1 MLKRKVSAAAKHCQ
15 ETEIPDHLH
24 LLGRDR
30 PVGKKMCDAT
40 GKHRREMLPI
50 KPLTLGSCR
59 ELVKGKI
66 DAKSK
71 KKKNQKK
78 YFICNFSSLTQERRS
93 CEYWIDQGHCLA
105 RLQLICASKTLF
117 WMSFQRWYS
126 WKKVVEEKRTCRG
139 ICKWDRTEET
149 DVFCIC

>member
-1 MLKRKVSAAAKHCQ
+1 MLKRKVFAAVKHCQ

-30 PVGKKMCDAT
+30 PVGKKMYDAT

-71 KKKNQKK
+71 KKNKSKK
-78 YFICNFSSLTQERRS
+78 VFY
-93 CEYWIDQGHCLA
+93 
-105 RLQLICASKTLF
+105 LQLFLTNPG
-117 WMSFQRWYS
+117 
-126 WKKVVEEKRTCRG
+126 EE
-139 ICKWDRTEET
+139 EL
-149 DVFCIC
+149 

>member
-1 MLKRKVSAAAKHCQ
+1 MLKRKVSAAVKHCQ

-71 KKKNQKK
+71 KKKKIKK
-78 YFICNFSSLTQERRS
+78 SI
-93 CEYWIDQGHCLA
+93 
-105 RLQLICASKTLF
+105 LF
-117 WMSFQRWYS
+117 ATFPH
-126 WKKVVEEKRTCRG
+126 
-139 ICKWDRTEET
+139 
-149 DVFCIC
+149 